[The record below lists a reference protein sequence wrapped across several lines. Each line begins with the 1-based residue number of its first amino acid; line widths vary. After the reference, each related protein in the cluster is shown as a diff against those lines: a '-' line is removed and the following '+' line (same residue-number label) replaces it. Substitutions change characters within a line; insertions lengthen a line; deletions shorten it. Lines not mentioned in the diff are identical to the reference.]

1 MGPWHI
7 SSRLATAA
15 LVGLLALDVLLVA
28 TALRSTSAGAIDTSP
43 LSSESVDPSLSPT
56 STGSVAPAAKPS
68 PAPGAPSAPLQVM
81 LVALDNRHAWRV
93 GAGSCSA
100 GGSTLATTVD
110 GGKTWATSDAKLSR
124 IVRVRAAG
132 NRAAFI
138 IGADAS
144 CAAQLRT
151 TSDGGV
157 SWAPGGT
164 VEHAWFR
171 DPVNPKVVWSPGPFM
186 SQPCGGRSVLDLAVP
201 AAGSARVLCANGLVR
216 STTDNGLAWIT
227 LGAVDGA
234 VALAVSADNPAETY
248 VVAMGAADCSGIRII
263 RVRPL
268 VATACVRVVIP
279 KNPGQIA
286 VSLTKGG
293 GWLAVGDVTLR
304 STDALVTWR
313 VS

>member
-81 LVALDNRHAWRV
+81 LVALDNRHAWRG

-100 GGSTLATTVD
+100 GGATLATTVD

-124 IVRVRAAG
+124 IVRVRPTG

-138 IGADAS
+138 IGAEAS
-144 CAAQLRT
+144 CAAQLRN
-151 TSDGGV
+151 TSDAGTTWTPAGSV
-157 SWAPGGT
+157 AQAWYRDPRSPRVVRAPGSLT
-164 VEHAWFR
+164 
-171 DPVNPKVVWSPGPFM
+171 
-186 SQPCGGRSVLDLAVP
+186 SQPCGKSVVLDLAVLTS
-201 AAGSARVLCANGLVR
+201 GSARVLCADGLLR
-216 STTDNGLAWIT
+216 TTTNSGSRWVTA
-227 LGAVDGA
+227 GQVDGA
-234 VALAVSADNPAETY
+234 VALAVPAVRQADTY
-248 VVAMGAADCSGIRII
+248 VARLGAPGCAGVQIL
-263 RVRPL
+263 RVRPQD
-268 VATACVRVVIP
+268 VISCVRASVP
-279 KNPGQIA
+279 REPGQIA
-286 VSLTKGG
+286 ISLIDGG
-293 GWLAVGDVTLR
+293 GWLAIGNATLR
-304 STDALVTWR
+304 SADNLATWR
-313 VS
+313 TS